1 MEGPGAGSRA
11 EGLPVATE
19 PAGAE
24 KAEKV
29 AAVAAA
35 AAARGYTLQPEV
47 KRMPRIYTFNQ

>member
-11 EGLPVATE
+11 EGLPVATA

-24 KAEKV
+24 KAEK
-29 AAVAAA
+29 AVAAA

-47 KRMPRIYTFNQ
+47 KQMPRIYTFNQ

>member
-1 MEGPGAGSRA
+1 M
-11 EGLPVATE
+11 ATE

-47 KRMPRIYTFNQ
+47 KRMLRIYTFNQ